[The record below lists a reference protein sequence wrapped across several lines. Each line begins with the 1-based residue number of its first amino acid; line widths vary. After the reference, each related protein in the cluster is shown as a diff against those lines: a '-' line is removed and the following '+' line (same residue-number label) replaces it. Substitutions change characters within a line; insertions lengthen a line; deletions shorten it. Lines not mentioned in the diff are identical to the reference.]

1 VRRHDLKKKRT
12 GWLSGG
18 IISSEGV
25 NDNPAR
31 IENPRPAMRR
41 DGEFPILGEE
51 KGAQRRRAGTYYKLC
66 RIISNALRVA
76 MKFYKMEHFVKQSV
90 ESGTYEK
97 TAFVHTF

>member
-1 VRRHDLKKKRT
+1 M
-12 GWLSGG
+12 
-18 IISSEGV
+18 IISSEGA

-66 RIISNALRVA
+66 RIISNALRVV
-76 MKFYKMEHFVKQSV
+76 MEFYKMEHFVKQSV

-97 TAFVHTF
+97 TAFVHAF